1 MSPYQGTSFDVQY
14 SRFSVEKK
22 PRKNKTSRNPNE
34 VKNIN
39 LSRDTVPLMLCISD
53 HTRKLSDDISLR
65 NYTTVEIKKIL
76 A

>member
-1 MSPYQGTSFDVQY
+1 MLVM
-14 SRFSVEKK
+14 
-22 PRKNKTSRNPNE
+22 TSRNPNE